1 MTLAELPAA
10 PLPADTMPGGTI
22 PGGDVVVACR
32 GLTKSYPIWRS
43 PIGQMLGL
51 AFPRVA
57 RPARSFTALDDV
69 SLEVR
74 RGEMVGI
81 LGHNGSGKSTLLQ
94 IVASTLSPTR
104 GTVTVNGTVSA
115 LLELGAGLNPE
126 YTGRENIYL
135 YGAVVGIPRA
145 RIDARV
151 GEILEFSELGDF
163 IDQPVKHYSSGMFL
177 RLAFSVAISVEP
189 ELLIVD
195 EALAVGDA
203 SFQLKCF
210 EKIRHLKARGTTVLL
225 VTHSTQVVIE
235 LCDRCVLLDHGRLLA
250 DGDPAVVA
258 PQYLRLIFAPEGM
271 REAIREEILTG
282 EPVGSGS
289 GDTVPAL
296 EIAPDR
302 PPAHEGVEEVQ
313 YVSRGATI
321 RNVRITEADG
331 RPAPVL
337 IRDRDYVIRYELTA
351 EQTIRQP
358 RFATLLKTLRGVEI
372 GGLGFGEEVTGCKEL
387 RAGQTAQVSFG
398 FRCSLNPGQYTL
410 NTGVSVLLGQE
421 RQSVHRRINA
431 VVFEVAALDERQVTG
446 IVDLGLQPQLTI
458 TDTRPDTRPSTDR

>member
-1 MTLAELPAA
+1 MSLAEPSPAPTPAA
-10 PLPADTMPGGTI
+10 SDT
-22 PGGDVVVACR
+22 VVVACR

-43 PIGQMLGL
+43 PLGQMLGL
-51 AFPRVA
+51 VLPSLV
-57 RPARSFTALDDV
+57 RPQRSFTALDDV
-69 SLEVR
+69 TLEVR

-94 IVASTLSPTR
+94 IVASTLTPTA
-104 GTVTVNGTVSA
+104 GSVSVNGTVSA

-145 RIDARV
+145 AIKARV
-151 GEILEFSELGDF
+151 DEILAFSELGAF

-210 EKIRHLKARGTTVLL
+210 EKIRDLKRRGTTVLL

-258 PQYLRLIFAPEGM
+258 PQYLRLIFAPEDM
-271 REAIREEILTG
+271 RAAIRREILTG
-282 EPVGSGS
+282 EPAGTGN
-289 GDTVPAL
+289 GDAVHAL

-302 PPAHEGVEEVQ
+302 PPAAEGLDEVQ
-313 YVSRGATI
+313 YVPRGATI
-321 RNVRITEADG
+321 RNVRITEPDG

-337 IRDRDYVIRYELTA
+337 IRDRDYVIRYELTV
-351 EQTIRQP
+351 EETIRQP
-358 RFATLLKTLRGVEI
+358 RFATLLKTVRGVEI
-372 GGLGFGEEVTGCKEL
+372 GGLGFGEETTGCREL
-387 RAGQTAQVSFG
+387 RAGQTARVAFG
-398 FRCSLNPGQYTL
+398 FRCALNPGQYTL
-410 NTGVSVLLGQE
+410 NAGVSAMLGTE

-431 VVFEVAALDERQVTG
+431 LVFEVAALDERQVTG
-446 IVDLGLQPQLTI
+446 IVDLGL
-458 TDTRPDTRPSTDR
+458 RPSLALSDA

>member
-1 MTLAELPAA
+1 
-10 PLPADTMPGGTI
+10 
-22 PGGDVVVACR
+22 
-32 GLTKSYPIWRS
+32 
-43 PIGQMLGL
+43 
-51 AFPRVA
+51 
-57 RPARSFTALDDV
+57 
-69 SLEVR
+69 
-74 RGEMVGI
+74 
-81 LGHNGSGKSTLLQ
+81 
-94 IVASTLSPTR
+94 
-104 GTVTVNGTVSA
+104 
-115 LLELGAGLNPE
+115 
-126 YTGRENIYL
+126 
-135 YGAVVGIPRA
+135 
-145 RIDARV
+145 
-151 GEILEFSELGDF
+151 
-163 IDQPVKHYSSGMFL
+163 
-177 RLAFSVAISVEP
+177 
-189 ELLIVD
+189 
-195 EALAVGDA
+195 
-203 SFQLKCF
+203 
-210 EKIRHLKARGTTVLL
+210 
-225 VTHSTQVVIE
+225 
-235 LCDRCVLLDHGRLLA
+235 
-250 DGDPAVVA
+250 
-258 PQYLRLIFAPEGM
+258 M

-446 IVDLGLQPQLTI
+446 IVDLGLQPQLP
-458 TDTRPDTRPSTDR
+458 RSEEPKY

>member
-1 MTLAELPAA
+1 MSLAELPAA
-10 PLPADTMPGGTI
+10 PVPGAAVPAA
-22 PGGDVVVACR
+22 GDDVMVACH
-32 GLTKSYPIWRS
+32 GLTKSYPIWQS
-43 PIGQMLGL
+43 PMGQMLGL
-51 AFPRVA
+51 VLPGMV

-69 SLEVR
+69 SLQVR

-94 IVASTLSPTR
+94 IIASTLTPTR
-104 GTVTVNGTVSA
+104 GTVSVKGTVSA

-135 YGAVVGIPRA
+135 YGAVIGIPRA
-145 RIDARV
+145 RIDERI
-151 GEILEFSELGDF
+151 GEILAFSELAGF

-189 ELLIVD
+189 EILIID

-210 EKIRHLKARGTTVLL
+210 SKIRTLKARGTTVLL

-271 REAIREEILTG
+271 RAAIRHEILTG
-282 EPVGSGS
+282 EPVGAGN
-289 GDTVPAL
+289 GDAVHAL
-296 EIAPDR
+296 EITPDR
-302 PPAHEGVEEVQ
+302 PPAAEGVEEVQ
-313 YVSRGATI
+313 YVSRGARI
-321 RNVRITEADG
+321 QNVRITEPDG

-337 IRDRDYVIRYELTA
+337 IRDLDYVIRYEVTVD
-351 EQTIRQP
+351 ETIRQP
-358 RFATLLKTLRGVEI
+358 RFATLLKSLRGVEI
-372 GGLGFGEEVTGCKEL
+372 GGLGFGEETTGCTEL
-387 RAGQTAQVSFG
+387 RAGQVARVAFG

-410 NTGVSVLLGQE
+410 NTGVSAMLGTE
-421 RQSVHRRINA
+421 RQSVHRRLNA
-431 VVFEVAALDERQVTG
+431 VVFEVAALDDRQVTG
-446 IVDLGLQPQLTI
+446 IVDLGLHPSLSL
-458 TDTRPDTRPSTDR
+458 TDT

>member
-1 MTLAELPAA
+1 MSLAERPPSPARA
-10 PLPADTMPGGTI
+10 VSDE
-22 PGGDVVVACR
+22 VVVACR

-43 PIGQMLGL
+43 PMGQMLGL
-51 AFPRVA
+51 VLPSLV
-57 RPARSFTALDDV
+57 RPQRSFTALDDV
-69 SLEVR
+69 TLEVR

-94 IVASTLSPTR
+94 IVASTLTPTA
-104 GTVTVNGTVSA
+104 GTVVVNGTVSA

-135 YGAVVGIPRA
+135 YGAVIGIPRA
-145 RIDARV
+145 TIDARV
-151 GEILEFSELGDF
+151 DEILAFSELGAF

-210 EKIRHLKARGTTVLL
+210 EKIRDLKRRGTTVLL

-258 PQYLRLIFAPEGM
+258 PQYLRLIFAPEDM
-271 REAIREEILTG
+271 RAAIRQEILTG
-282 EPVGSGS
+282 EPAGTGN
-289 GDTVPAL
+289 GDAVHAL
-296 EIAPDR
+296 EITPDR
-302 PPAHEGVEEVQ
+302 PPAAEGLEEVQ

-321 RNVRITEADG
+321 RNVRITEPDG

-337 IRDRDYVIRYELTA
+337 IRDRDYVIRYELTV
-351 EQTIRQP
+351 EETIRQP
-358 RFATLLKTLRGVEI
+358 RFATLLKTVRGVEI
-372 GGLGFGEEVTGCKEL
+372 GGLGFGEETTGCREL
-387 RAGQTAQVSFG
+387 RAGQTARVAFG

-410 NTGVSVLLGQE
+410 NTGVSVMLGSE

-431 VVFEVAALDERQVTG
+431 LVFEVAALDERQVTG
-446 IVDLGLQPQLTI
+446 IVDLGL
-458 TDTRPDTRPSTDR
+458 RPSLTLADA